1 VFLTIGVWIDWGRGT
16 MLLVTLTLKSID
28 DELDALECHITKELL
43 SGIYSYGI
51 NSIEG
56 VGADST

>member
-1 VFLTIGVWIDWGRGT
+1 
-16 MLLVTLTLKSID
+16 MLLVEFVTLLISTD
-28 DELDALECHITKELL
+28 DELDILGRYMNNELP

-56 VGADST
+56 AGADST

>member
-1 VFLTIGVWIDWGRGT
+1 M
-16 MLLVTLTLKSID
+16 MLWLSLTLKSVD
-28 DELDALECHITKELL
+28 DELDALERHITKELL

-56 VGADST
+56 AADST